1 MLPKIGILCAGDDE
15 LAPFLPLL
23 DRRSVRRQAMLTI
36 HEGWISGVPAAALY
50 SGVCKVNAAIAAQV
64 LIDSC
69 RVEAIINAGTA
80 GGIDPSISIFDTVIS
95 TETAY
100 HDVAEDILT
109 EFHPWM
115 DSIWFPGDPF
125 LLSLATQAA
134 QDSGRPVRFGRM
146 VTGEAFLSGPGTEAV
161 RSAFHPLCAD
171 MESAAVAHVCHANG
185 IPFLSIRTITDS
197 ADRSAATCFE
207 ENCRRASEIAA
218 QVTHALLKRLA
229 VSESCPIAKGEL
241 P

>member
-36 HEGWISGVPAAALY
+36 HEGWISSVPAAALY

-134 QDSGRPVRFGRM
+134 QDSPS
-146 VTGEAFLSGPGTEAV
+146 ASGGW
-161 RSAFHPLCAD
+161 
-171 MESAAVAHVCHANG
+171 
-185 IPFLSIRTITDS
+185 
-197 ADRSAATCFE
+197 
-207 ENCRRASEIAA
+207 
-218 QVTHALLKRLA
+218 
-229 VSESCPIAKGEL
+229 
-241 P
+241 

>member
-23 DRRSVRRQAMLTI
+23 DRRSVRRQACSRSTRDGSPAFLPPLCTVVSARSMRPSLPRSSLT
-36 HEGWISGVPAAALY
+36 AA
-50 SGVCKVNAAIAAQV
+50 
-64 LIDSC
+64 

-197 ADRSAATCFE
+197 ADRSAAACFE

-229 VSESCPIAKGEL
+229 VSESYPIEKGEL

>member
-36 HEGWISGVPAAALY
+36 HEGWISSVPAAALY

-197 ADRSAATCFE
+197 ADRSAACFE

-229 VSESCPIAKGEL
+229 VSESYPIEKGEL

>member
-36 HEGWISGVPAAALY
+36 HEGWISSVPAAALY

-95 TETAY
+95 TEPAY

-115 DSIWFPGDPF
+115 DSIWFQGDPF

-134 QDSGRPVRFGRM
+134 QDSGRPVRFQ
-146 VTGEAFLSGPGTEAV
+146 
-161 RSAFHPLCAD
+161 PLCAD

-197 ADRSAATCFE
+197 ADRSAAACFE

-218 QVTHALLKRLA
+218 QVTHALFKRLA
-229 VSESCPIAKGEL
+229 AGGPCLIAKGEL